1 MEQNKRTQIAELG
14 EFGLIDKLTGA
25 FAPRN
30 RTTLRGVGDD
40 AAVIAA
46 SRSEATLVSTDLLME
61 GIDFDLTYFPLKHLG
76 YKTVTVGAS
85 DILAMNALPEQL
97 LLSLGVSSKFSVE
110 ALQEFYE
117 GVRLRGAEHRPGGRR
132 YDRFGDGADR
142 QRHGHRPCQTQ

>member
-76 YKTVTVGAS
+76 YKTVTAAIQAING
-85 DILAMNALPEQL
+85 IALPKQID
-97 LLSLGVSSKFSVE
+97 SG
-110 ALQEFYE
+110 FYW
-117 GVRLRGAEHRPGGRR
+117 
-132 YDRFGDGADR
+132 YDASNIDSDEIA
-142 QRHGHRPCQTQ
+142 PNLYE

>member
-30 RTTLRGVGDD
+30 RTTQRGVGDD

-110 ALQEFYE
+110 ALQE
-117 GVRLRGAEHRPGGRR
+117 L
-132 YDRFGDGADR
+132 
-142 QRHGHRPCQTQ
+142 

>member
-61 GIDFDLTYFPLKHLG
+61 GIDFDLWAT
-76 YKTVTVGAS
+76 
-85 DILAMNALPEQL
+85 
-97 LLSLGVSSKFSVE
+97 
-110 ALQEFYE
+110 
-117 GVRLRGAEHRPGGRR
+117 RPSPSARATSWR
-132 YDRFGDGADR
+132 
-142 QRHGHRPCQTQ
+142 

>member
-46 SRSEATLVSTDLLME
+46 SRSEATLVSTDLLTSRSN
-61 GIDFDLTYFPLKHLG
+61 IWAT
-76 YKTVTVGAS
+76 
-85 DILAMNALPEQL
+85 
-97 LLSLGVSSKFSVE
+97 
-110 ALQEFYE
+110 
-117 GVRLRGAEHRPGGRR
+117 RPSPSARATSWR
-132 YDRFGDGADR
+132 
-142 QRHGHRPCQTQ
+142 

>member
-1 MEQNKRTQIAELG
+1 M
-14 EFGLIDKLTGA
+14 
-25 FAPRN
+25 
-30 RTTLRGVGDD
+30 
-40 AAVIAA
+40 IAA
-46 SRSEATLVSTDLLME
+46 SRSEATLVSTDLLRE

-117 GVRLRGAEHRPGGRR
+117 GVRLACEELNIDLAGG
-132 YDRFGDGADR
+132 DTTAS
-142 QRHGHRPCQTQ
+142 